1 MAEVGGATACKV
13 PPHLRT
19 KNEVQADK
27 LGLSASHLDLII
39 KMPMDKLFHFAEQRN
54 FDEDQ
59 LNILRDIRRRG
70 RNLIAAHNCRFRK
83 LNEVEVDIRHWKS
96 IFMIHLYSISRN

>member
-1 MAEVGGATACKV
+1 MADVGGTSDGKEPLPAPAHV
-13 PPHLRT
+13 RS
-19 KNEVQADK
+19 KNEVQARK
-27 LGLSASHLDLII
+27 LGLSAGHLELII
-39 KMPMDKLFHFAEQRN
+39 KMPMDKLLHFAEVRK

-83 LNEVEVDIRHWKS
+83 LTEVEV
-96 IFMIHLYSISRN
+96 M